1 MGEARAKK
9 ELIRK
14 YDEESMF
21 KKVRKLYGNDDE
33 FLMNARCL
41 WIKRS
46 LEDDFEDRY
55 YAFVQE

>member
-9 ELIRK
+9 ELSRL
-14 YDEESMF
+14 YDEESML
-21 KKVRKLYGNDDE
+21 KRVRKLYGNDEE

-46 LEDDFEDRY
+46 LDDDFEDRF